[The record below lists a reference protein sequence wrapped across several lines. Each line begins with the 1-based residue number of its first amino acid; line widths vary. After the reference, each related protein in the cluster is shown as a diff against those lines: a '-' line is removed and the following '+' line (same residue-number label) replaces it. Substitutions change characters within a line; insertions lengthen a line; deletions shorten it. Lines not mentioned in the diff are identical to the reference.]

1 MGGELF
7 YQARVNHLQV
17 GKKRKLVVEITHKI
31 LDGLRRDALQAEV
44 ALDDGIVFGIQIRL
58 GEAVAAPPAQEV
70 PGFNPAEARDPARN
84 CRLLTYGSP
93 LGNVVALETTV
104 RLETK
109 LIFLNWF
116 DVGAKLLGQN
126 VHFFGGDFLQNDI
139 QRYSG

>member
-1 MGGELF
+1 
-7 YQARVNHLQV
+7 V
-17 GKKRKLVVEITHKI
+17 
-31 LDGLRRDALQAEV
+31 
-44 ALDDGIVFGIQIRL
+44 
-58 GEAVAAPPAQEV
+58 VAAPPAQEV
-70 PGFNPAEARDPARN
+70 PGFNPAEAREP
-84 CRLLTYGSP
+84 SP
-93 LGNVVALETTV
+93 QLQATHIRFAVGNVAALETTG